1 MKKNLL
7 IISKDVVYTNLTNVL
22 KADVVEINT
31 ITKNTKI
38 FMHNNKEKVK
48 IEGLN

>member
-1 MKKNLL
+1 MRKNLL

-22 KADVVEINT
+22 KADVVEIDT

-38 FMHNNKEKVK
+38 FMHNNREKVR
-48 IEGLN
+48 IESLN